1 MQLEKREG
9 MSEFVQVYLRNELAI
24 TLRAAECYADNY
36 TAWSHRSWLVERF
49 MSDKKRKLFC
59 ELQGMRIWA
68 ERHVSDNCGFHYR
81 QSLLKH
87 LNNVCSKREMIHLL
101 LSELE
106 LTTDLIWTFP
116 GHEVVWHHRRF
127 LSHIWDQWFADVTLE
142 TLQEIA
148 SLTSSDTNRTGRD
161 NGKLRRLS
169 PSIIPSLFELASS
182 SFKILKQFNLGS
194 KLRSALI
201 EDVESDTS
209 PLSTSSEVN
218 FCDSVIAACD
228 GPVGEIQRKCA
239 VNYKKW
245 ISLRSTP
252 CSIKCNGVT
261 PDE

>member
-1 MQLEKREG
+1 ML
-9 MSEFVQVYLRNELAI
+9 VILAI
-24 TLRAAECYADNY
+24 ILSIDEI
-36 TAWSHRSWLVERF
+36 F
-49 MSDKKRKLFC
+49 MATVSLMYRDVSILF
-59 ELQGMRIWA
+59 LY
-68 ERHVSDNCGFHYR
+68 F
-81 QSLLKH
+81 
-87 LNNVCSKREMIHLL
+87 
-101 LSELE
+101 
-106 LTTDLIWTFP
+106 
-116 GHEVVWHHRRF
+116 RRF
-127 LSHIWDQWFADVTLE
+127 LSHVWDQWFADVTFE

-209 PLSTSSEVN
+209 PLSTPSEVN
-218 FCDSVIAACD
+218 FCDSVIVACD

-252 CSIKCNGVT
+252 CSIKYNGVI